1 VLTGF
6 LEDARSSLDIAIYD
20 LALGPTPAG
29 VLRSSLHSLKSRGV
43 VVRMVYNQ
51 EQAHRPLLPPP
62 GFVDHDF
69 LRTLAIESRAI
80 PGVPDLMHHKYA
92 VRDGSAVWTGSTN
105 WTNDSW
111 TREENVIVRVEDQR
125 VAAAFR
131 DNFEELWRERS
142 VQRSG
147 HQPPTWWELSGGVRL
162 RAYFTPG
169 RAEKLVHEIA
179 QRIATARRR
188 IAICS
193 PVLTSGPILASLA
206 ETIGRAGLEIVGCY
220 DATQMEEVERQWA
233 RLPQSS
239 WKLKAWETVR
249 AGIHWG
255 AKRSTPYQAGSVHD
269 FMHAKCVVTD
279 DTVFAGSY
287 NLSHSGEEN
296 AENVLEVEDAATA
309 DRFAAYV
316 RDVASRYALPL
327 AEQAVDSR
335 PI

>member
-1 VLTGF
+1 
-6 LEDARSSLDIAIYD
+6 
-20 LALGPTPAG
+20 
-29 VLRSSLHSLKSRGV
+29 
-43 VVRMVYNQ
+43 
-51 EQAHRPLLPPP
+51 
-62 GFVDHDF
+62 VDHDF
-69 LRTLAIESRAI
+69 LRTLSIESRAI

-111 TREENVIVRVEDQR
+111 TREENVILRVQDER
-125 VAAAFR
+125 VASAFR

-147 HQPPTWWELSGGVRL
+147 HQPPTWWDLPAGARV

-179 QRIATARRR
+179 QRIAVARRR
-188 IAICS
+188 IGICS

-206 ETIGRAGLEIVGCY
+206 EAIGRTGLEIGGCY

-233 RLPQSS
+233 QLPQSA
-239 WKLKAWETVR
+239 WKLKAWQTVR
-249 AGIHWG
+249 EGIRWG
-255 AKRSTPYQAGSVHD
+255 AKRSTPYQPGSVHD
-269 FMHAKCVVTD
+269 FMHAKCVVAD
-279 DTVFAGSY
+279 DALFAGSY

-296 AENVLEVEDAATA
+296 AENVLEIEHPATA

-316 RDVASRYALPL
+316 HDVASRYALPL
-327 AEQAVDSR
+327 AEPAVDSR